1 MKIRIFLV
9 ILFVLTGLSPAWGAD
24 MTVAVLTS
32 DGALPY
38 EDVLAGFRA
47 ETRNRTMKMI
57 ILETGDDPKQLD
69 GQISRHTPDVILCL
83 GAKALTQASHIRDI
97 PKVFALITYAGMQPW
112 LNRQDVYG
120 VTLDLALPSQLRS
133 IRQAFP
139 DKKRIGLLYSPEQ
152 NQIIIDE
159 AKKYAP
165 SLGFGIVAYPV
176 RSIRDIHN
184 IIKDMDQKIDL
195 LLAIYDHT
203 VYQPEAAKYILLQ
216 SLRKQIPFVGF
227 SPQFAKAGAVLALYG
242 DYGDMGRQAAGQAMA
257 VMDQGEN
264 INRILRPRKVRTAI
278 NQKVAGAMR
287 ITFPPQFLKNI
298 DQVY

>member
-1 MKIRIFLV
+1 MKIRIFIV
-9 ILFVLTGLSPAWGAD
+9 ILFVLTCLFPAWGAD
-24 MTVAVLTS
+24 MTVAVLKS

-47 ETRNRTMKMI
+47 EIRNRSLKMI
-57 ILETGDDPKQLD
+57 VLEKGDNPNQVESE
-69 GQISRHTPDVILCL
+69 ISRHAPDIILCL
-83 GAKALTQASHIRDI
+83 GAKALAQTSHIADI
-97 PKVFALITYAGMQPW
+97 PKVFALITYAGMRPW
-112 LNRQDVYG
+112 LHRQDVYG
-120 VTLDLALPSQLRS
+120 VTLDVALPSQLRS

-139 DKKRIGLLYSPEQ
+139 GSKRIGLLYSPEQ
-152 NQIIIDE
+152 NQKIIDE
-159 AKKYAP
+159 AKYIAP

-176 RSIRDIHN
+176 RSIREIHN
-184 IIKDMDQKIDL
+184 IIQEMDKEVDL

-257 VMDQGEN
+257 IVEQREN
-264 INRILRPRKVRTAI
+264 ISRILRPRKVRTAI

-287 ITFPPQFLKNI
+287 ITFPPQFLKTV
-298 DQVY
+298 DQSY